1 MNSLIED
8 DFEKKLKELNVKCNE
23 LHLLKKNIHFNYD
36 YLNIPIIITKQFG
49 EIEKEVNRR
58 KKLEFAFNNILIL
71 LKEKFVE
78 KEEEYVK
85 RYYFN

>member
-8 DFEKKLKELNVKCNE
+8 DFEKKIKELNIKCNE
-23 LHLLKKNIHFNYD
+23 LHLLKKNIHLNYD
-36 YLNIPIIITKQFG
+36 YLNIPIIITKQFAL
-49 EIEKEVNRR
+49 IEKEINRR
-58 KKLEFAFNNILIL
+58 KKLEFVFNNILIL

-85 RYYFN
+85 RYSK

>member
-8 DFEKKLKELNVKCNE
+8 DFEKKIKELNIKCNE

-36 YLNIPIIITKQFG
+36 YLNIPIIITKEFAV
-49 EIEKEVNRR
+49 IEKEVNRR
-58 KKLEFAFNNILIL
+58 KKLEFVFNNFLIL

-85 RYYFN
+85 RYFN